1 LGNGAIDGARPA
13 PQRRQT
19 RKPAGR
25 RLRSAWIGV
34 FGGRP
39 CRALDERMSMADEVN
54 EDVKAMSFEQALDAL
69 EKIVDDLERG
79 DVPLDQSI
87 RIYERGEALKA
98 HCDRLLKAAEDKV
111 ENIRLSRDGKPVGT
125 EPLDGE

>member
-1 LGNGAIDGARPA
+1 
-13 PQRRQT
+13 
-19 RKPAGR
+19 
-25 RLRSAWIGV
+25 
-34 FGGRP
+34 
-39 CRALDERMSMADEVN
+39 MSEAVN
-54 EDVKAMSFEQALDAL
+54 DDIKTLSFEQALEAL

-111 ENIRLSRDGKPVGT
+111 EKIRLSRDGKPAGT
-125 EPLDGE
+125 EPLDAE

>member
-1 LGNGAIDGARPA
+1 
-13 PQRRQT
+13 
-19 RKPAGR
+19 
-25 RLRSAWIGV
+25 
-34 FGGRP
+34 
-39 CRALDERMSMADEVN
+39 MADGDNSEVA
-54 EDVKAMSFEQALDAL
+54 AMSFEKALEAL

-87 RIYERGEALKA
+87 RIYERGEALKI

-111 ENIRLSRDGKPVGT
+111 EKIRLSREGKPVGI

>member
-1 LGNGAIDGARPA
+1 
-13 PQRRQT
+13 
-19 RKPAGR
+19 
-25 RLRSAWIGV
+25 
-34 FGGRP
+34 
-39 CRALDERMSMADEVN
+39 MAEADNNSDIKE
-54 EDVKAMSFEQALDAL
+54 MSFEQALDAL

-98 HCDRLLKAAEDKV
+98 HCDRLLKAAEDRV
-111 ENIRLSRDGKPVGT
+111 EKIRLSREGKAVGI